1 MFHAGPFFKDS
12 PSFRLSSSLKIT
24 PFFCVKWGK
33 VGLTPI
39 NIGRIV
45 AAVGGIGT
53 FWEGQPGLMNK
64 ANGWLPRKLSTSTR
78 PQGSS
83 KSARA
88 LSQGAGRGIVR
99 LDPDAT
105 RRFITLPRRG
115 LG

>member
-1 MFHAGPFFKDS
+1 MEWD
-12 PSFRLSSSLKIT
+12 
-24 PFFCVKWGK
+24 K

-39 NIGRIV
+39 NIRHIV
-45 AAVGGIGT
+45 VVVGGIGT

-64 ANGWLPRKLSTSTR
+64 ANGWLPRKLSTSTG

-88 LSQGAGRGIVR
+88 LSKGAGRGAVR

-105 RRFITLPRRG
+105 RRFITLPGRG